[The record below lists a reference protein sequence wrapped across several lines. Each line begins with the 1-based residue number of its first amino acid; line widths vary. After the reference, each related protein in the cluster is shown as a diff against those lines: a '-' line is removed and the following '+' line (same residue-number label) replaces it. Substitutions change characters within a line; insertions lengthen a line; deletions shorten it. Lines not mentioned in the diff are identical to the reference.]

1 MICVCQVGLKLSSYG
16 VRVKGYSLDAQVK
29 FIRVLGVSPET
40 TEAEIRST
48 FQDMDLGEIVELK
61 KGMLDANRLPGVTN
75 GQWALRLKIMDQDK
89 AIPSYVYRR
98 DEGELWSLNFKGR
111 VWACW
116 KCGGLG
122 HIGDKCSSQ
131 ETFNEIFNGSMLDE
145 NFEKPTWAVVVRKN
159 LGGSDD
165 S

>member
-1 MICVCQVGLKLSSYG
+1 M
-16 VRVKGYSLDAQVK
+16 
-29 FIRVLGVSPET
+29 
-40 TEAEIRST
+40 
-48 FQDMDLGEIVELK
+48 ELK

-98 DEGELWSLNFKGR
+98 DEGELWSLNFEGR

-116 KCGGLG
+116 KCGGSG

-131 ETFNEIFNGSMLDE
+131 ETFDEICQMKTLRRIWEDQ
-145 NFEKPTWAVVVRKN
+145 TR
-159 LGGSDD
+159 
-165 S
+165 